1 MGYLTLHAIRIVNK
15 YNTRKNLKKLLKLT
29 QIISDYH
36 FHIKGSTIIDFYGTD
51 DIGIKWYDC
60 LYDMEKVSKLLPQL
74 EINICGK
81 GEEEND
87 EWSYIFKNGKRY
99 DSSEMFIKNK
109 YDSDFNEETES
120 NHCSIISLRSSESE
134 NDYEEDED

>member
-1 MGYLTLHAIRIVNK
+1 MGYRTLHAIRIINK
-15 YNTRKNLKKLLKLT
+15 YNTRRNLKKLRRVVEL
-29 QIISDYH
+29 ISDYS
-36 FHIKGSTIIDFYGTD
+36 FHIKGSTIIDFSDTD
-51 DIGIKWYDC
+51 DYCYKWYEC
-60 LYDMEKVSKLLPQL
+60 LSDMEKVSKLLPQL

-99 DSSEMFIKNK
+99 DSDEMFNKNE

-120 NHCSIISLRSSESE
+120 NHCYIISCSSSEG
-134 NDYEEDED
+134 EDE

>member
-1 MGYLTLHAIRIVNK
+1 MGYLTLHAIRITNK

-60 LYDMEKVSKLLPQL
+60 LYDMEKVSKLLPKL

-81 GEEEND
+81 GEGEND
-87 EWSYIFKNGKRY
+87 EWSYIFKKGERY
-99 DSSEMFIKNK
+99 DSFEMFIENE

-120 NHCSIISLRSSESE
+120 NHCSIISLSSS
-134 NDYEEDED
+134 DDDEEDEDED